1 MAYYMETVA
10 AADISRGILSSS
22 PSPFRHGILCGG
34 PVRARVGKVGLA
46 SAAGQPV
53 PGTPVGGLTVR
64 RYTLLDLLPRHGTFS
79 SRAARMW
86 CVLFLSVYFLFVFFA
101 RRNDIVRFLIDR
113 HVHNIMRTRLARYI
127 YDRYT
132 LDGVRVVYTRSSLYA
147 HYKRNIY
154 IIIICV

>member
-1 MAYYMETVA
+1 VGGPDILFYIRALYIIIYTIHELAYYYIIVVVCYIYIYTVYYMETVA
-10 AADISRGILSSS
+10 AVDISRGILSPS

-79 SRAARMW
+79 SRAGSYVVHF
-86 CVLFLSVYFLFVFFA
+86 VLFLSVYFLFVLFT
-101 RRNDIVRFLIDR
+101 RNDIIRFLI
-113 HVHNIMRTRLARYI
+113 
-127 YDRYT
+127 
-132 LDGVRVVYTRSSLYA
+132 
-147 HYKRNIY
+147 
-154 IIIICV
+154 